1 MNPINPSFPNN
12 PNPVAAPQFPGSVPN
27 TQYPGYTFYEG
38 QYQPQQAPEGYQWG
52 YSAVNQGEV
61 PPPLPPSEDLPK
73 PPPENQTYWY
83 KIADTILRNS
93 AFTCACILT
102 CRFLCFSS
110 NTFSWLE
117 SVIFLTGWFYLMPMF
132 WLYPRQAYLL
142 KMKILCKS
150 LYFFHFY
157 WKFKFLIWKHAHV
170 LKYLYVLN
178 IVVILYIWCTF
189 FQTNQQLF
197 LLW

>member
-1 MNPINPSFPNN
+1 MPYPQGISSTSPQLNKPITHSTTESSLDSRLQYMNPINPSFPNN

-93 AFTCACILT
+93 AFTCTCILT

-110 NTFSWLE
+110 YTFSLLE
-117 SVIFLTGWFYLMPMF
+117 SVIFLTGWFYL
-132 WLYPRQAYLL
+132 LGYANVLIIPRQAYLL
-142 KMKILCKS
+142 KMKIFCKIV
-150 LYFFHFY
+150 YFFHFY
-157 WKFKFLIWKHAHV
+157 RKLKF
-170 LKYLYVLN
+170 
-178 IVVILYIWCTF
+178 
-189 FQTNQQLF
+189 
-197 LLW
+197 

>member
-12 PNPVAAPQFPGSVPN
+12 SNPVAAPQFPGSVPN

-93 AFTCACILT
+93 AFFVHVYWQIPVFQQQYILMVGI
-102 CRFLCFSS
+102 S
-110 NTFSWLE
+110 NFFDWLIL
-117 SVIFLTGWFYLMPMF
+117 SYANVLII
-132 WLYPRQAYLL
+132 PRHAYLL

-150 LYFFHFY
+150 LYLFHFY
-157 WKFKFLIWKHAHV
+157 RKLKF
-170 LKYLYVLN
+170 
-178 IVVILYIWCTF
+178 
-189 FQTNQQLF
+189 
-197 LLW
+197 

>member
-1 MNPINPSFPNN
+1 MPYPQGISSTSPQLSKPITHSTTESSLDSRLQYMNPINPSFPNN

-83 KIADTILRNS
+83 KIADTCTILRNS
-93 AFTCACILT
+93 AFTCTCILT

-110 NTFSWLE
+110 YTFSLLE
-117 SVIFLTGWFYLMPMF
+117 SVIFFD
-132 WLYPRQAYLL
+132 WL
-142 KMKILCKS
+142 ILSYANVLIIQDKLICWK
-150 LYFFHFY
+150 
-157 WKFKFLIWKHAHV
+157 WKFCARVYTSFIFIG
-170 LKYLYVLN
+170 N
-178 IVVILYIWCTF
+178 
-189 FQTNQQLF
+189 
-197 LLW
+197 